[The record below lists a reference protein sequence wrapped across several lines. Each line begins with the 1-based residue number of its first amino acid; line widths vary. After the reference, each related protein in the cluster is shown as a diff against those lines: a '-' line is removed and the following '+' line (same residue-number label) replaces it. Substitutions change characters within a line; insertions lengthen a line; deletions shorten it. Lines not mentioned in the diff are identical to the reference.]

1 MDKRENPYRKFFL
14 YLLLIAWEHTI
25 SLHAQNSFSILSYNI
40 ENAFDTIHDEQKDD
54 LEYCAEGERKWSKSR
69 LYKKLKGVG
78 KVIAA
83 ADKERPLDLVGLCE
97 VENDS
102 VMTYL
107 TQRTPLKNI
116 GYKYLMT
123 NSNDKR
129 GIDVALLYSPF
140 TFHLIEK
147 QELKMSMEEPATRDV
162 LRATG
167 TINNGD
173 TLDVYVLHLPSRRG
187 GAAAH
192 NLSMKV
198 VKTLCENID
207 SIRHFRQSPNM
218 IVMGDFNAEN
228 NSKQIKYLTKENVF
242 VNQTAGLK
250 PGSYKYQGEWS
261 LIDHILTYTTS
272 LIPQKSHILNLPF
285 LVEPDNTNGGEKPRR
300 TYLGPI
306 YKGGIS
312 DHLPVFTRFVFRK
325 NLD

>member
-1 MDKRENPYRKFFL
+1 MIFVI
-14 YLLLIAWEHTI
+14 LLCYQMR
-25 SLHAQNSFSILSYNI
+25 AQQNFTVLSYNI
-40 ENAFDTIHDEQKDD
+40 ENAFDTIHDEGKDD
-54 LEYCAEGERKWSKSR
+54 FEYCAEGERKWNMGR

-83 ADKERPLDLVGLCE
+83 ADEERPVDLIGLCE

-107 TQRTPLKNI
+107 TQRTSLRNM
-116 GYKYLMT
+116 GYQYLMT
-123 NSNDKR
+123 HSNDER

-147 QELKMSMEEPATRDV
+147 QDIRVFFKKQTTRDV

-187 GAAAH
+187 GAEARD
-192 NLSMKV
+192 LSIRV
-198 VKTLCENID
+198 IEFLGENID
-207 SIRHFRQSPNM
+207 SIRLFRRSPNI

-242 VNQTAGLK
+242 VNQTAKLK
-250 PGSYKYQGEWS
+250 PGNYKYQGEWS
-261 LIDHILTYTTS
+261 LIDHILTYTTN
-272 LIPQKSHILNLPF
+272 LIPQKSRVLNLPF
-285 LVEPDNTNGGEKPRR
+285 LVEPDNTNGGKKPHR

-325 NLD
+325 KHD

>member
-1 MDKRENPYRKFFL
+1 MKREVLMIFVI
-14 YLLLIAWEHTI
+14 LLCCQMR
-25 SLHAQNSFSILSYNI
+25 AQQTFTVLSYNI
-40 ENAFDTIHDEQKDD
+40 ENAFDTIHDEGKNDF
-54 LEYCAEGERKWSKSR
+54 EFCAEGERKWNMGR
-69 LYKKLKGVG
+69 LYRKLKGVG

-83 ADKERPLDLVGLCE
+83 ADEERPVDIVGLCE
-97 VENDS
+97 VENDT

-107 TQRTPLKNI
+107 TQRTSLRNM
-116 GYKYLMT
+116 GYQYLMT
-123 NSNDKR
+123 HSNDER

-147 QELKMSMEEPATRDV
+147 QEIRVCTEERTTRDV

-173 TLDVYVLHLPSRRG
+173 TLDVYVLHLPSRRS
-187 GAAAH
+187 GAAARD
-192 NLSMKV
+192 LSMKV
-198 VKTLCENID
+198 IEALGEHID
-207 SIRHFRQSPNM
+207 SIRLFRQSPNM

-242 VNQTAGLK
+242 VNQTARLK

-272 LIPQKSHILNLPF
+272 LVPQKSRVLNLPF

-325 NLD
+325 NFD